1 MSLEP
6 APDPFPSNLSQA
18 IVDALAY
25 SDVFDYPLT
34 GGQIRRYLVRTPASP
49 AQVESALASDPWLA
63 ERVETAGAQYCLVGR
78 SATFAVRAGRAADS
92 AWLWRRARL
101 LARVIALMPFARMV
115 AIIGS
120 LTMDN
125 VRSRSDDIDLFIVT
139 AAGRVWLTR
148 AAVIALVRIA
158 RLAKIDLCP
167 NYIVSERKLGMETRD
182 LFTAREL
189 AQMRP
194 LAGSATY
201 RALLDAND
209 WLCVTLP
216 NAAPHME
223 DVRDPGRVARWAQA
237 ALEWPLRGRMGDALE
252 ARLRRR
258 KVNDLAQQAATSGSP
273 EVVLEPEV
281 CKGHM
286 DSHGKKIRQEYARRR
301 ERYLAREPVWKE

>member
-6 APDPFPSNLSQA
+6 ASDPYPSSMGQA

-25 SDVFDYPLT
+25 SDVFDYPMT
-34 GGQIRRYLVRTPASP
+34 RGQIRRYLVRTPASL
-49 AQVESALASDPWLA
+49 AQVDGALVSDPWLA
-63 ERVETAGAQYCLVGR
+63 DRIETNGAQFCLAGR
-78 SATFAVRAGRAADS
+78 SVTFAVRAERAADS

-101 LARVIALMPFARMV
+101 LARIIALMPFARMV

-125 VRSRSDDIDLFIVT
+125 VRSRADDIDLFIIT
-139 AAGRVWLTR
+139 AGGRVWLTR
-148 AAVIALVRIA
+148 AAIVALVRLA

-194 LAGSATY
+194 LSGSAAY

-216 NAAPHME
+216 NAAPAAE
-223 DVRDPGRVARWAQA
+223 DLRDPGPIARWAQT
-237 ALEWPLRGRMGDALE
+237 ALEWPLRGGMGDALE
-252 ARLRRR
+252 RRLRSR
-258 KVNDLAQQAATSGSP
+258 KVNDLARQAATSGSP

-301 ERYLAREPVWKE
+301 ERYLAAEPVWKE